1 MSEVEMDGVLIVIFL
16 KITDAP
22 LRVMIVSF
30 NRCEGTGKGAVLCQD
45 CSSATRA
52 VPTSGG
58 PVHLPY
64 LWVHPDEEGG
74 APPGSRPAGF
84 LFGAIVISRFA

>member
-1 MSEVEMDGVLIVIFL
+1 MSDVELDGVLIVIFL

-45 CSSATRA
+45 CSNATR
-52 VPTSGG
+52 
-58 PVHLPY
+58 PVHAP
-64 LWVHPDEEGG
+64 GG
-74 APPGSRPAGF
+74 VPGK
-84 LFGAIVISRFA
+84 